1 MDLLAEAG
9 MQDQR
14 CIMDS
19 LLHGPASKNWVSS
32 HSAEVDGDFLIFLC
46 NLL

>member
-1 MDLLAEAG
+1 MNLLAEAG

-14 CIMDS
+14 CIIDS
-19 LLHGPASKNWVSS
+19 LLHGPASKNRVSS
-32 HSAEVDGDFLIFLC
+32 HSAEVNDDFLIFLY